1 MAFLKAL
8 WRGEISLVFTYWVM
22 GTLVRYIFLACEA
35 YLWESGRFMFATS
48 EQLIFP
54 SILTALQTGYLAF
67 ILICIWRSAGKYIEE
82 KQTGY
87 GRSKKD
93 AVWGYLARISAVFGW
108 GWVAVSV
115 IGLGQV

>member
-22 GTLVRYIFLACEA
+22 GTLVTFIFRAYEA
-35 YLWESGRFMFATS
+35 YLWESGRFMFATG

-67 ILICIWRSAGKYIEE
+67 ILICIWRSADKYIAEAR
-82 KQTGY
+82 TGY
-87 GRSKKD
+87 GRFKKN
-93 AVWGYLARISAVFGW
+93 ALWGYLARVSVGFGW
-108 GWVAVSV
+108 LGVAATVT
-115 IGLGQV
+115 GLGQV